1 MLLQQLFEKI
11 TDCIEGDGSGTKRR
25 NPRTFKAIDYSA
37 NTLKPPKIVLK
48 LRRFN
53 RASVQPGQ

>member
-1 MLLQQLFEKI
+1 MLLQQLFRI
-11 TDCIEGDGSGTKRR
+11 TDCIEGDGSGTKHR